1 MNKVFINFFS
11 VFAVMLCMGVFTAK
25 AQENQDSI
33 VTVLIDKVPEDFVN
47 VAFDTLEKKDVLG
60 AISSVN
66 IDDLLTKNYQTY
78 TLDGIR
84 SFVGGYTGNIWGQSP
99 LILIDGI
106 PRDAANLNA
115 TEVESVTVLKGANA
129 VVLYGS
135 RAAKGVVLITTKRG
149 KEQSLTIEAR
159 VNTGMFLPKS
169 YPNYLN
175 ASSYMTLYNE
185 ASDNDG
191 IARIYSDETIYNT
204 ASGSRPYKYPNVDYF
219 SSEYLRKTFN
229 KTDAT
234 VEVFGGDDK
243 TQYYTNLGMSY
254 NNDIIKYGEQG
265 NNNDLNFRVRG
276 NVDMQL
282 TGWLSAQADAYVRFD
297 NNYIG
302 RGNFWNQSS
311 SMRPNW
317 FTPLI
322 PISSLDSDNTELQ
335 NIIDNSNNIIDGKYL
350 LGGNNAVQ
358 TNAFAD
364 MLAAGY
370 IRYKSRVFQYKVS
383 AIADLGNAIKGLSFK
398 NTFSIDYSNYYS
410 EAFKENYATYQ
421 PTWANMNGTDR
432 IISLTSY
439 GDDTNSTNEY
449 LGDSRYEQTTSF
461 YSQLNYKR
469 TFKGLHNVTGNLIG
483 WGYQSRNSV
492 DEGHDGSDYQSIT
505 NTNLG
510 IQAAYNYADKYY
522 VDFSGAVVHSPKLP
536 KGNRVALSPTFTVGW
551 RLSGEDFLKNS
562 SFIDNLKLTASYA
575 KLNQDIDIAEYY
587 MYQGYYD
594 DSGWY
599 QWRDNAMGGATV
611 LSERGSNPNLGFIT
625 REEYRLGLD
634 GTFLNEK
641 IIINATYFNQITDG
655 LLTQGSNTI
664 YPSYYSRWDYSYL
677 PYLNFNKD
685 MRTGFDFSVSHNNK
699 LGDFEYEVGF
709 VGMIYNSEA
718 SVRDEVYQDEYQNR
732 EGRPLDVSFGYVSE
746 GFFVD
751 QADIDSHADQTFGD
765 VLPGDLKYRDINGD
779 GIVDTRDQVELGRNG
794 SPFTYGVNLTLK
806 YKDWTLFAM
815 GQGQSGAIG
824 YKNSSYFWVYG
835 NRKYSEHVLGR
846 WTPETADS
854 ATYPRLT
861 TTSNTNNFRNS
872 TFWRYDNNRFDL
884 TKVQLTYDCPETFFK
899 DKSLLSGLSLYVS
912 GQNLLTLSKE
922 RKMMEMNVGS
932 APQYRFY
939 NLGLKA
945 SF

>member
-1 MNKVFINFFS
+1 MNKVFINFLS
-11 VFAVMLCMGVFTAK
+11 VFVVMLCMGVFTVK

-33 VTVLIDKVPEDFVN
+33 VTVLANKAPGDLVN
-47 VAFDTLEKKDVLG
+47 VAFDTQEKKDVLG
-60 AISSVN
+60 AISSVD
-66 IDDLLTKNYQTY
+66 IDNLLDKNYQTY
-78 TLDGIR
+78 ALDGIR

-99 LILIDGI
+99 LVLVDGI
-106 PRDAANLNA
+106 PRDASNLNA
-115 TEVESVTVLKGANA
+115 TEVASVTVLKGANA

-135 RAAKGVVLITTKRG
+135 RAAKGVILITTKRG
-149 KEQSLTIEAR
+149 KEQALTIQTRA
-159 VNTGMFLPKS
+159 NTGFFVPKS
-169 YPNYLN
+169 YPNYLD
-175 ASSYMTLYNE
+175 APSYMTLYNE

-204 ASGSRPYKYPNVDYF
+204 ASGTRPYRYPDVDYF
-219 SSEYLRKTFN
+219 SSEFLRETYN
-229 KTDAT
+229 RSDAT
-234 VEVFGGDDK
+234 VEVFGGDEK

-265 NNNDLNFRVRG
+265 NNSDLNFRVRG

-282 TGWLSAQADAYVRFD
+282 TSWLSANADAYVRFD

-302 RGNFWNQSS
+302 RGDFWGQSS
-311 SMRPNW
+311 YMRPNW

-322 PISSLDSDNTELQ
+322 PISSLDSENTALQ
-335 NIIDNSNNIIDGKYL
+335 NIIDNSNNIIDGEYL

-383 AIADLGNAIKGLSFK
+383 AIADLSNTIKGLSFK

-410 EAFKENYATYQ
+410 EAFRENYATYQ
-421 PTWANMNGTDR
+421 PTWANMNGVDR

-461 YSQLNYKR
+461 YSQLNYER
-469 TFKGLHNVTGNLIG
+469 VFNEVHNITGNLIG

-492 DEGHDGSDYQSIT
+492 DSGHEGSDYHST
-505 NTNLG
+505 NNTNLG

-522 VDFSGAVVHSPKLP
+522 VDFSGAVVHSAKLP
-536 KGNRVALSPTFTVGW
+536 KGNRIALSPTFTVGW
-551 RLSGEDFLKNS
+551 RLSDENFLKNS
-562 SFIDNLKLTASYA
+562 SFINNLKITASYA
-575 KLNQDIDIAEYY
+575 NLNQDIDITDYY

-599 QWRDNAMGGATV
+599 RWRDNTMGGATV
-611 LSERGSNPNLGFIT
+611 LSERGSNPNLGFVK
-625 REEYRLGLD
+625 REEYRVGLD
-634 GTFLNEK
+634 GAFLDEK
-641 IIINATYFNQITDG
+641 LILNVNYFNQATDG
-655 LLTQGSNTI
+655 LLTQGANTI
-664 YPSYYSRWDYSYL
+664 YPSYYRRWDYSYL
-677 PYLNFNKD
+677 PYINFNED
-685 MRTGFDFSVSHNNK
+685 MRTGVDFSVSHNNK
-699 LGDFEYEVGF
+699 LGNFEYELGV

-718 SVRDEVYQDEYQNR
+718 VVRDEVYQDEYQNR
-732 EGRPLDVSFGYVSE
+732 EGKPLDASFGYISE

-751 QADIDSHADQTFGD
+751 QADIDSHANQTFGD
-765 VLPGDLKYRDINGD
+765 VLPGDLKYRDVNGD
-779 GIVDTRDQVELGRNG
+779 GIVDTRDQVDLGRSG

-824 YKNSSYFWVYG
+824 YKNSPYFWVYG

-846 WTPETADS
+846 WTPETANS

-872 TFWRYDNNRFDL
+872 TFWRFDNNRFDL
-884 TKVQLTYDCPETFFK
+884 TKVQLTYDFPDTLFN
-899 DKSLLSGLSLYVS
+899 DRSLLSEFSLYVS
-912 GQNLLTLSKE
+912 GQYLLTVSKE
-922 RKMMEMNVGS
+922 REMMEMNVGI

-945 SF
+945 AF